1 MAMTCP
7 SRLTDQ
13 RRSQRRRARIDGSS
27 PVEYL
32 TTDDDRAAVRDFA
45 TAFLIRPPSSTA
57 AVLDLWAAS
66 RTSSASHRPDP
77 TGPVPAPSPRGRT

>member
-1 MAMTCP
+1 MATTCP

-27 PVEYL
+27 PDEYL

-45 TAFLIRPPSSTA
+45 TAVLIRPPSSTA
-57 AVLDLWAAS
+57 AVLDLWAAR
-66 RTSSASHRPDP
+66 RTPSASHRPDRARP
-77 TGPVPAPSPRGRT
+77 GPITTR